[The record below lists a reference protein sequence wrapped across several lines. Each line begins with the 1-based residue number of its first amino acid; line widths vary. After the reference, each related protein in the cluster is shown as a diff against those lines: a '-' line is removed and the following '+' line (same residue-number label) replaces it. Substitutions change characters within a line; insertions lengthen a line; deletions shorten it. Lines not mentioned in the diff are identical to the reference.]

1 MSLATIMLEQLAGAR
16 RVIEDGH
23 EMVPAWRIA
32 TAEGTF
38 LIFTRFDTVRDEHV
52 AAHNS

>member
-1 MSLATIMLEQLAGAR
+1 MSLATIMLEQLAAAR

-32 TAEGTF
+32 TLEGT
-38 LIFTRFDTVRDEHV
+38 LHPVRYRQRRT
-52 AAHNS
+52 A